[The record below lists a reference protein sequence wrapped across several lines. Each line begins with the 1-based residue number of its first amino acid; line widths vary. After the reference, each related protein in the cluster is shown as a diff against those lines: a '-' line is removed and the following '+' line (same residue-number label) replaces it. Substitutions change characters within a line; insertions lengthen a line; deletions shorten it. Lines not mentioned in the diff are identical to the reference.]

1 MCVCVHIWKFS
12 LSLSLFLLLIVLIH
26 MVENK
31 NLFAGSKP
39 LSPIDLLKFQF
50 EGPNSWH
57 LIIKCGVEVGSDA
70 RLHFLTSLKGF
81 LLYFPFN
88 FSIIGF
94 VCMSAWVTIGGWIG
108 DSNHLVVVV
117 VGCVH
122 FNWGVK
128 IGEDFD
134 WKLWKSGRDWRE
146 TILSFT
152 STYQKKKKIGERR
165 NNIYINRQINIKLDA
180 GLCEFKFA
188 EIVKVGFSDQIWL
201 NLYWA
206 WWECSY
212 T

>member
-1 MCVCVHIWKFS
+1 MCACVHIWKFSLS

-50 EGPNSWH
+50 EGPNSWL

-70 RLHFLTSLKGF
+70 CLHFLTSLKGF

-94 VCMSAWVTIGGWIG
+94 VCIWVTIGGWIG

-152 STYQKKKKIGERR
+152 STYQKKKKDWREE
-165 NNIYINRQINIKLDA
+165 K
-180 GLCEFKFA
+180 
-188 EIVKVGFSDQIWL
+188 
-201 NLYWA
+201 
-206 WWECSY
+206 
-212 T
+212 